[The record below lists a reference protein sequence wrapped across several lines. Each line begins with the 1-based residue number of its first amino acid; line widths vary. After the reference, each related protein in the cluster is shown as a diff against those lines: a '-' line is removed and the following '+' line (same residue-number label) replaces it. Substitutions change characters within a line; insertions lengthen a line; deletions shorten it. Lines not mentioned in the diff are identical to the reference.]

1 MKREVKIM
9 ALSYSR
15 TQVDSYVCVLSEVN
29 GLRKLPI
36 IVKPNDAQVIAL
48 RLESM
53 KSPRPMTHDLIK
65 SISDSFQ
72 LDCQEIQIYKVLEGI
87 FYARILMNDG
97 IDDAYIESTAGDA
110 LSVALTFD
118 APIYVSEEVMSECGV
133 MMDDKGYLVPDE
145 KDSVSER
152 KTDIISVEDLEK
164 MLQDAIDNEDY
175 ELAAKYRDKINEL
188 GGKV

>member
-1 MKREVKIM
+1 M
-9 ALSYSR
+9 ALSYSQ
-15 TQVDSYVCVLSEVN
+15 TQVGSYVCVLSEVN
-29 GLRKLPI
+29 GIRKLPI
-36 IVKPNDAQVIAL
+36 IVKPQDAQIIAL

-72 LDCQEIQIYKVLEGI
+72 LDCQEVQIYKVLEGI

-97 IDDAYIESTAGDA
+97 IDDAHIESTAGDA

-118 APIYVSEEVMSECGV
+118 SPIYVSEEVLSECGV
-133 MMDDKGYLVPDE
+133 MMDDKGYLVPDSKDNTSE
-145 KDSVSER
+145 K
-152 KTDIISVEDLEK
+152 KTDVIAAEDLEK